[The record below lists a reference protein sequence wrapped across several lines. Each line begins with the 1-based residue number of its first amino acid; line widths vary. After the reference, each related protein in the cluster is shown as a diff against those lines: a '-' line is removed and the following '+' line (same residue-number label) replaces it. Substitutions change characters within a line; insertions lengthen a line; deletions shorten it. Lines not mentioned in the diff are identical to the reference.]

1 LTIGKSSILNGKVIM
16 NNTLKIIVGFFVVI
30 GVALLSYQLVG
41 QWHKK
46 EMATALNNQ
55 REKHQLAVAQFEK
68 QIVEFQNKLNE
79 IEEKQVE
86 SQPAPPTEALS
97 KIFGHETQIEALG
110 SQETDCTNLNRQT
123 KAFFAYI
130 DQQNYLAEGG
140 FSTPFAAF
148 FQESMQLLAKNPP
161 TLVAEMNDI
170 FLLAKNVSHLY
181 RTLGSRRLKVLKNI
195 IDKEHDVLE
204 PTMAVFY
211 GWLTTCRKNNPV
223 PKELP
228 QLKTMY
234 QYAGFFLTT
243 LGGRSYL
250 LRRDSVLRILVNY
263 YSVLII
269 DLANDEKLNTV
280 GFDIRNHI
288 DLLYTELS
296 NHSDLIYRDRY
307 LAQLE
312 ALKTKY
318 QQP

>member
-1 LTIGKSSILNGKVIM
+1 M
-16 NNTLKIIVGFFVVI
+16 NNTLKIIVGGFVVI

-41 QWHKK
+41 QWHRK
-46 EMATALNNQ
+46 EMTTALNNQ
-55 REKHQLAVAQFEK
+55 REKHQLAIAQFEK
-68 QIVEFQNKLNE
+68 QIDKLQNKLNE
-79 IEEKQVE
+79 IEKKQVE
-86 SQPAPPTEALS
+86 SQPVPPTEALS
-97 KIFGHETQIEALG
+97 KIFGQETQVTALG
-110 SQETDCTNLNRQT
+110 SQDTDCINLNRQT
-123 KAFFAYI
+123 KAFFTYI
-130 DQQNYLAEGG
+130 DQQNYLTEGG

-161 TLVAEMNDI
+161 TLVAEMDDI

-181 RTLGSRRLKVLKNI
+181 RILGSKRLKVLKNI
-195 IDKEHDVLE
+195 IENEHDVLE
-204 PTMAVFY
+204 PSMAVYY
-211 GWLTTCRKNNPV
+211 GWFTTCRKNNPV

-250 LRRDSVLRILVNY
+250 LRRDSMLRILVNY

-288 DLLYTELS
+288 DLLYTDLS

-312 ALKTKY
+312 TLKTKY